1 MNSPKLTFRLSDK
14 ELAEIE
20 ALILAGSYEN
30 KTEFLRAAVMSE
42 LQYARQHKKRMEGYR

>member
-1 MNSPKLTFRLSDK
+1 MNSPKLSFRLSDK

-30 KTEFLRAAVMSE
+30 KTEFFRAAVASE
-42 LQYARQHKKRMEGYR
+42 LQYAREHKKTMERYR